1 MRPDLRS
8 VPRYFLNPSLP
19 SFANGKAARVVDLSS
34 KGCRLELVEPL
45 IPGEHL
51 YLQIIAGNK
60 EITVEGSVLWCE
72 IDSLLVDM
80 LHDRYLVGIAFL
92 RPSSAVEALVE
103 ELCGR
108 EMALRIEDF
117 RDYDRY
123 TLASPLTGSFGE
135 VAPVSILDLSIRGAR
150 ISVPSNLGMGS
161 GAMLRFQIDRD
172 SGTTEVFGKVMWTT
186 SSVTGDTH
194 AGLQITGADEQL
206 RQAIDRLCIR
216 GEARIDLDS
225 LRRKFDNLRAQAARQ
240 RMAG

>member
-1 MRPDLRS
+1 MRPELRS

-19 SFANGKAARVVDLSS
+19 SFANGKAARVVDLSV

-45 IPGEHL
+45 TPGEHL
-51 YLQIIAGNK
+51 YVQIVAGNQ

-80 LHDRYLVGIAFL
+80 LHDRYLVGVAFL
-92 RPSSAVEALVE
+92 RPSSGAEALLQD
-103 ELCGR
+103 LCGR
-108 EMALRIEDF
+108 ELALRIEDF

-123 TLASPLTGSFGE
+123 TLLSPLTGSFGE

-150 ISVPSNLGMGS
+150 ISVPASLGMGS
-161 GAMLRFQIDRD
+161 GAFLRFQVDRE

-186 SSVTGDTH
+186 PSVTGDTH
-194 AGLQITGADEQL
+194 AGLQISGSDETL
-206 RQAIDRLCIR
+206 RLAIDRLCIR

-225 LRRKFDNLRAQAARQ
+225 LRRKFDTLRAQAARQ
-240 RMAG
+240 KLAG

>member
-1 MRPDLRS
+1 MRLDLRS

-19 SFANGKAARVVDLSS
+19 SFANGKAARVVDLST

-45 IPGEHL
+45 VPGEHL
-51 YLQIIAGNK
+51 FLQIVGGNQ
-60 EITVEGSVLWCE
+60 EVTVEGSVLWCE

-92 RPSSAVEALVE
+92 RPSAAVTVLLE

-108 EMALRIEDF
+108 ELAMRIEDF
-117 RDYDRY
+117 RDHDRY
-123 TLASPLTGSFGE
+123 TLLSPVTGAFGE

-150 ISVPSNLGMGS
+150 ISVPSSLGIGS
-161 GAMLRFQIDRD
+161 GAVLRFQIDRE

-186 SSVTGDTH
+186 PSVTGDTH
-194 AGLQITGADEQL
+194 AGLQIAGADEQL
-206 RQAIDRLCIR
+206 RLAIDRLCIR

-240 RMAG
+240 KLAG